1 MLKSRDLAVGVH
13 DRGNAEIDDA
23 AERAHE
29 IDDGVCLAAQGLGRD
44 IRHQCDRRRP
54 VCTHRHEQQPENDD
68 EGHGLEA
75 ARRGGIA
82 VVYDGQNVHQDD
94 CSARAEK
101 HIGHTLADPGARFVR
116 ERAEKRQQEQREDV
130 VRRHYHARI
139 GLVELE
145 GICKEQWNDAVV
157 HLPESADG
165 QERKSRQYG
174 SFVVKF
180 HMTPPI
186 LVSE

>member
-1 MLKSRDLAVGVH
+1 MQVSIKWLHDYIDFTETAEELADKLTMAGIPVENV
-13 DRGNAEIDDA
+13 I
-23 AERAHE
+23 RA
-29 IDDGVCLAAQGLGRD
+29 
-44 IRHQCDRRRP
+44 
-54 VCTHRHEQQPENDD
+54 D
-68 EGHGLEA
+68 EGLEKVVTGKVENIVPHPDSDHMFITTMNV
-75 ARRGGIA
+75 GGAEPVQIVTGA
-82 VVYDGQNVHQDD
+82 QNVHQDD